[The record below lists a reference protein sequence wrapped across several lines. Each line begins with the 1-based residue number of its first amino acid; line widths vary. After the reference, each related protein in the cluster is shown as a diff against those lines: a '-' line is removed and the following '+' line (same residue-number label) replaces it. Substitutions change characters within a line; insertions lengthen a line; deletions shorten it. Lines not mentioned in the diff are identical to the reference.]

1 VDSQDEVIEG
11 LEERLKNGDREA
23 LSLLFSQQWSRL
35 WRIVD
40 FRMDRRLFGR
50 VDPDDV
56 LQEAYLA
63 AADRLVHYQ
72 KETTLSPL
80 VWVRMILMQTLTDIH
95 RHHLG
100 AQMRDAGREID
111 VHEFHYPQST
121 AVSLAAILAGNF
133 TSPSQAVVRTEML
146 EQVEKAI
153 EAMDP
158 LDREV
163 LALRHFE
170 ELGNKEVAEVL
181 GIQQKAA
188 SIRYVR
194 ALKRL
199 KDIVARM
206 PGFLEGD
213 RHGPNR

>member
-1 VDSQDEVIEG
+1 VDSQEG
-11 LEERLKNGDREA
+11 DSNELAERLKRGDREA
-23 LSLLFSQQWSRL
+23 LSLLFSRQWNRL
-35 WRIVD
+35 WQIVD
-40 FRMDRRLFGR
+40 FRMDRRLLGR

-63 AADRLVHYQ
+63 AASRLEHYRDEQ
-72 KETTLSPL
+72 AFSPL
-80 VWVRMILMQTLTDIH
+80 IWVRMILLQTLTDIH

-100 AQMRDAGREID
+100 TQMRDAGREID
-111 VHEFHYPQST
+111 VHGCRYPQTT
-121 AVSLAAILAGNF
+121 AVSLAALLAGDL
-133 TSPSQAVVRTEML
+133 TSPSQAAVRSEML
-146 EQVEKAI
+146 ERVEQAI
-153 EAMDP
+153 GVMDP

-181 GIQQKAA
+181 QIQEKAA

-199 KDIVARM
+199 KAIVAQL
-206 PGFLEGD
+206 PGFSEGE
-213 RHGPNR
+213 RNVRN